1 MKSSTSK
8 RKSKETL
15 EKTSAMLI
23 RTTSNW
29 SLIESAAGFAD
40 YSKYPKE
47 NLWESN
53 STMSYPKD
61 TNKFTASDSAIFL
74 TTIATNSMKSFLPR
88 FSTKN
93 LNYQ

>member
-1 MKSSTSK
+1 MKSSIFK
-8 RKSKETL
+8 RKSKEIL

-23 RTTSNW
+23 RTTSSW

-53 STMSYPKD
+53 STMSSPKA
-61 TNKFTASDSAIFL
+61 TKKFTAFDLAIFS
-74 TTIATNSMKSFLPR
+74 TTIATNSMKSFPPR

>member
-1 MKSSTSK
+1 MKLNTFK
-8 RKSKETL
+8 RKSKEIL
-15 EKTSAMLI
+15 EKTSAI
-23 RTTSNW
+23 FIQTTSNW

-47 NLWESN
+47 NLWENN

-61 TNKFTASDSAIFL
+61 TKKFTASDSATFL

-88 FSTKN
+88 FFTKN